1 MEALGILEKKLA
13 DLVELAKNLKE
24 ENVKLIKINDDTLH
38 ENQQLHEKLDLL
50 ESFTVNKTDE
60 INQEKQVTKM
70 VIDGL
75 IKSIDNLIESESV

>member
-1 MEALGILEKKLA
+1 VEALGILEKKLA

-24 ENVKLIKINDDTLH
+24 ENVKLIKRNDDILH

>member
-24 ENVKLIKINDDTLH
+24 ENVKLIKRNDDILH

>member
-1 MEALGILEKKLA
+1 MEALGILEKKLS
-13 DLVELAKNLKE
+13 DLVELAKNLKD
-24 ENVKLIKINDDTLH
+24 ENVKFIKKNDDLLH
-38 ENQQLHEKLDLL
+38 ENQQLQEKLDLL